1 MNLPVSTLSEKEE
14 KRSSFWKMLVPLGTD
29 SPEQQKKIFETQ
41 TQIIHELA
49 AKSSCII
56 VGRCADFVLQD
67 ELNAIHIYIYAPY
80 ADRLANCVGPLGMEK
95 SEAKRMIR
103 EVDRARYAYHK
114 HFAKY
119 APGDPQ
125 HKHIIINSALLEVE
139 GTAQALAMIAREK
152 FGETGQLPPEQ
163 QGRDG
168 TKDIGPEQEAEG

>member
-1 MNLPVSTLSEKEE
+1 
-14 KRSSFWKMLVPLGTD
+14 
-29 SPEQQKKIFETQ
+29 
-41 TQIIHELA
+41 
-49 AKSSCII
+49 
-56 VGRCADFVLQD
+56 
-67 ELNAIHIYIYAPY
+67 
-80 ADRLANCVGPLGMEK
+80 
-95 SEAKRMIR
+95 MIR

-152 FGETGQLPPEQ
+152 FGETGQLPPGQ